1 MQPHAGK
8 PKPRGPSQPTSHPQL
23 AKVLVIAAHPQ
34 IEHSRATRGL
44 MRAAAQLDPSRV
56 QVCDV
61 PADARPT
68 LDANADSSADELK
81 DSA

>member
-1 MQPHAGK
+1 M
-8 PKPRGPSQPTSHPQL
+8 
-23 AKVLVIAAHPQ
+23 AKILVIAAHPQ
-34 IEHSRATRGL
+34 LDHSRATRGL

-68 LDANADSSADELK
+68 LDANAVSRADELT

>member
-1 MQPHAGK
+1 
-8 PKPRGPSQPTSHPQL
+8 
-23 AKVLVIAAHPQ
+23 
-34 IEHSRATRGL
+34 

>member
-1 MQPHAGK
+1 M
-8 PKPRGPSQPTSHPQL
+8 

-34 IEHSRATRGL
+34 LEHSRATRGL

-81 DSA
+81 DCA